1 MACYELDYALERL
14 RSAIDFAEM
23 ERDFV
28 PVRIMANEVE
38 NSCREYLAVETRLN
52 QHASRNVLMA
62 TLQSVEAGSLSPEE
76 ALLRIRRWLN
86 SGQVPAVEAELT
98 QQYQLA

>member
-28 PVRIMANEVE
+28 PLRIMANEVE
-38 NSCREYLAVETRLN
+38 NSCREYREVETRLN
-52 QHASRNVLMA
+52 QPAGRDVLMA
-62 TLQSVEAGSLSPEE
+62 TLQSVDDGSLSPEE
-76 ALLRIRRWLN
+76 ALLRIRYWLN
-86 SGQVPAVEAELT
+86 SGQEPAVEAEVT